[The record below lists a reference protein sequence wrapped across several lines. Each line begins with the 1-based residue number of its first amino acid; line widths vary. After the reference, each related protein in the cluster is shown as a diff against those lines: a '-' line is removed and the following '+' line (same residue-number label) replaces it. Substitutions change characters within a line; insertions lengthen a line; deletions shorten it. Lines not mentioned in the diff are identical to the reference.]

1 MVSWPSPVAL
11 LIIFRKSMLVLLS
24 LRGPVFCP
32 FFYFVCVRVYTIAPI
47 SSALQASPMGPLET
61 LV

>member
-1 MVSWPSPVAL
+1 
-11 LIIFRKSMLVLLS
+11 MLVLLS

-32 FFYFVCVRVYTIAPI
+32 FFTFVCVSSIYYYFI

>member
-1 MVSWPSPVAL
+1 
-11 LIIFRKSMLVLLS
+11 MLVLLS

-32 FFYFVCVRVYTIAPI
+32 FFYFVCVPVYTITPI

>member
-11 LIIFRKSMLVLLS
+11 LIIFRESKLVLLS

-32 FFYFVCVRVYTIAPI
+32 FTLCVCVLYYSI